1 MSRYMAAALRLA
13 VWTALLVPGG
23 ALLLVAA
30 VLWPMNPERYTAID
44 ASGEVLDRSGQT
56 LQAFLSAD
64 EQWCFPRALDEISPY
79 LVQATVAVED
89 KRFFAHHGVDPV
101 AVLRATIQNM
111 GARRVASGA
120 STLTM
125 QVVKQSPPASRS
137 LRA

>member
-1 MSRYMAAALRLA
+1 MAAALRLA

-64 EQWCFPRALDEISPY
+64 EKLSLSKVFGTALR
-79 LVQATVAVED
+79 
-89 KRFFAHHGVDPV
+89 K
-101 AVLRATIQNM
+101 
-111 GARRVASGA
+111 AR
-120 STLTM
+120 T
-125 QVVKQSPPASRS
+125 
-137 LRA
+137 